1 MWWKRDKR
9 PIVVEPTKTELLAEI
24 ENLKQIARLQ
34 RKDAH
39 RMRDERDEALNVIA
53 RIQAILPGSHDPY

>member
-24 ENLKQIARLQ
+24 ENLKQIARLHCKEAEQ
-34 RKDAH
+34 IRV
-39 RMRDERDEALNVIA
+39 ERDEALNVIA